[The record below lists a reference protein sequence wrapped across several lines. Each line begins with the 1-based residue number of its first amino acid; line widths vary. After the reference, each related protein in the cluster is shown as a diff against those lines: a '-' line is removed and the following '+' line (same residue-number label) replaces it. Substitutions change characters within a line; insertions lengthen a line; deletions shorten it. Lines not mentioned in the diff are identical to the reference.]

1 MTNEVRLGLLY
12 KLFPLPIPRLQ
23 SLESNSQNQ
32 RYRAWRFNVLKLS
45 VENDVNK
52 VAKQF
57 HNTNN
62 GRSEPLVHATNDQ
75 SWYGALQ
82 LVRAFGGV
90 YLPRISSWRSKD
102 KQTHEAGWQ
111 SWRES
116 TGQWRKICINRNA
129 YVHQFCNKSII
140 QPNNIMNSSWIDRWE
155 KDKQTHEAAWQYWR
169 GSTGQ
174 WRKICINRYANV
186 HQFYNN
192 SIIQLNHPS

>member
-62 GRSEPLVHATNDQ
+62 GRAEPLVHATNDQ

-129 YVHQFCNKSII
+129 YVHQFCNKTII
-140 QPNNIMNSSWIDRWE
+140 QPSNIMNSSSIWQMGKRQTNAWSSLTVLE
-155 KDKQTHEAAWQYWR
+155 GEYWAMKKDLPQQVC
-169 GSTGQ
+169 
-174 WRKICINRYANV
+174 ICS
-186 HQFYNN
+186 
-192 SIIQLNHPS
+192 SILQ